1 VFFFWEIID
10 RAKRFS
16 QGCSCKKYFLGG
28 LGHWAY
34 FFGHRPN
41 LFEIAEK
48 KIQSYNIQRYRLVKT
63 VAASFNTAMG
73 QMTEMSQRK
82 KRV

>member
-1 VFFFWEIID
+1 VFFFWGIID

-48 KIQSYNIQRYRLVKT
+48 KNSVI
-63 VAASFNTAMG
+63 
-73 QMTEMSQRK
+73 
-82 KRV
+82 